1 MDYEKAI
8 AEVRQDAEK
17 LRKKIDRIRGNGWKS
32 IEDER
37 KIAMYE
43 NLLLECNIK
52 IRMFE
57 RRLNRDKN

>member
-17 LRKKIDRIRGNGWKS
+17 LRKKIDHIRAHNWRS

-37 KIAMYE
+37 KISMYE

-57 RRLNRDKN
+57 RRLNRDKD